1 MTVVY
6 RDMARNYLVLCDG
19 LYLITLQL
27 DKRGFLKK
35 VNKGEPDI
43 ALCIPNMPA
52 PGVGAYYMCA
62 PAYMWRHWSEP
73 RLV

>member
-1 MTVVY
+1 MTVVN

-52 PGVGAYYMCA
+52 PSVGAYYMCA
-62 PAYMWRHWSEP
+62 PAYVPSHE
-73 RLV
+73 

>member
-1 MTVVY
+1 MTTGLA
-6 RDMARNYLVLCDG
+6 DSTHQTKMWTENFLCCDG

-52 PGVGAYYMCA
+52 PSVGAYYMCA
-62 PAYMWRHWSEP
+62 PAYVPSHE
-73 RLV
+73 